1 MKNIIVTG
9 GCGYIGSV
17 LVNKLIS
24 KKFNV
29 LVIDNMWF
37 GNNLKK
43 NNKLKI
49 IKNDIRNIDRYD
61 LKKYDTLIHLANIA
75 NDPGVELN
83 PELSWNVNVVATH
96 ELMEKIV
103 RETNVKRVIFASS
116 GSVYGVKKEKK
127 VTENLRLVPISTYN
141 KTKMIAE
148 KVILNYSDRLKVY
161 CIRPATVCGISPR
174 MRLDVSVNMLTY
186 QALKFKKIKVFGGSQ
201 IRPNINIED
210 LTNIFIHFV
219 ENNLKS
225 GVYNAGFENLSILE
239 IEKKI
244 KKKNKCEIKILPLND
259 IRSYRLDSTKLLK
272 TGFKKK
278 FSVNQAIDDIIK
290 NFNLN
295 KLKDD
300 DNCYTV
306 KKMKQLKL

>member
-161 CIRPATVCGISPR
+161 CVRPATVCGISPR

-239 IEKKI
+239 IAKKI
-244 KKKNKCEIKILPLND
+244 KKKIKCEIKILPLND